1 MHCELLLPKAKS
13 RWSSRSSLTIWL
25 QRPRAIFLVKERA
38 ARERIYK
45 LRRELAEIEKRR
57 ELTRKNRQENDKF
70 TVALVGYTNA
80 GKSTLFNK
88 LTNSDIYADD
98 LLFAT
103 LDTTVRKL
111 DLSNGLEIL
120 MCDTVGFINDLPHSL
135 LNAFKSTLEEAA
147 KADLLLNVCDIS
159 DPNLENHIE
168 VTEQTLAELN
178 INAPVIRV
186 YNKCDKLN
194 GNEHLS
200 SSITDYSSSI
210 FISALTGKNIDVLID
225 RITDYVMLQYSSINL
240 KFPLD
245 VAHEVLPLLNK
256 YAADFKVCY
265 FDSYATVNAVVSKK
279 FVNIFVNY
287 IVL

>member
-1 MHCELLLPKAKS
+1 M
-13 RWSSRSSLTIWL
+13 
-25 QRPRAIFLVKERA
+25 
-38 ARERIYK
+38 
-45 LRRELAEIEKRR
+45 
-57 ELTRKNRQENDKF
+57 
-70 TVALVGYTNA
+70 
-80 GKSTLFNK
+80 FNK